1 MDNRNSISVYTEE
14 ITKVLEPSLIFVNGG
29 YGHNVSHHVDYSF
42 VELFS
47 YLVAYVIMPIL
58 TGIVSNK
65 LSNHIHLRG
74 GNKVK
79 LGIEDGYM
87 TVIGEKEFSD
97 ENVIT
102 MKELADIKKDLVNDD
117 KLLANSPIN
126 SNKSEEA
133 LEALTELLVSNGWP
147 QKIARFNAEKII
159 KNIINLKK

>member
-1 MDNRNSISVYTEE
+1 MDNNNSISDYTEE

-29 YGHNVSHHVDYSF
+29 YGHNVRHHVDYSF

-47 YLVAYVIMPIL
+47 YLSAYVVMPIL

-65 LSNHIHLRG
+65 LSNLIHLRG

-79 LGIEDGYM
+79 LGIEEGYM
-87 TVIGEKEFSD
+87 TVIGEKQFSD
-97 ENVIT
+97 ENVIS
-102 MKELADIKKDLVNDD
+102 MKELAEIKNELINED

-126 SNKSEEA
+126 SSKSEEA

-159 KNIINLKK
+159 KRIINLKK